1 MYTKYNTFLL
11 KVNTALRVSCFGGG
25 LLLVFNL
32 VTVSGLA
39 RILII
44 AFVQEHQQG
53 VTSVDPAYWGIWPCS
68 HDKRWTEQQSLS
80 CFYQAGG

>member
-1 MYTKYNTFLL
+1 MTNNKRLHFALVCTALQTFLYYKHNENKVNL
-11 KVNTALRVSCFGGG
+11 YKIQHFFAVNTAQRVSCFGGG

-39 RILII
+39 RILVI

-53 VTSVDPAYWGIWPCS
+53 V
-68 HDKRWTEQQSLS
+68 RL
-80 CFYQAGG
+80 